1 MLEQLLIFTRGGL
14 ILWTCKELGNALKG
28 SPIDTLIR
36 SCLLEERSGAASFD
50 YNAPGAAYTLK
61 WTFHN
66 ELGLVFVAVY
76 QKILHLLYVDELLAM
91 VKHEFSGIY
100 DPKRTVYSD
109 FDETFRQLKKEAE
122 ARAEELKKSKQVGK
136 PVNNSKKQGQVQ
148 KAGLGG
154 DKKKN
159 EGGLAND
166 GGDGDT
172 MKGRRLENGNSN
184 GNHVDIKESNVFG
197 TANGK
202 ENTSSNL
209 GAFDVNKLQKLRSK
223 GGKKTEKTVTVDSN
237 GSKAEPKKKITKKNR
252 VWDDSPP
259 ESKLDFTDPV
269 GENGD
274 NNTEVVAAD
283 HGESMMDKEE
293 DFSSESEAEDE
304 EEEEVG
310 KESKPDKQ
318 KKGWFSS
325 MFQSIAGKANLE
337 RSDLEPA
344 LKALKDRLMT
354 KNVAE
359 EIAEKLCES
368 VAASLEGKK
377 LASFTRISSTVQA
390 AMEEAL
396 VRILTPRRSIDIL
409 RDVHAAKE
417 QRKPYVVVFVGV
429 NGVGKSTNLAKVAYW
444 LQQHNVS
451 VMMAACDT
459 FRSGAVEQLRTHARR
474 LQIPI
479 FEKGYEKDPA
489 VVAKEAIQ
497 EATNNGSDVVLVDTA
512 GRMQDNEPLMRALSK
527 LVNLNNP
534 DLVLFVGEALVGN
547 DAVDQLSKFNQ
558 KLADLSTSSNPR
570 LIDGILLTKFDT
582 IDDKVGAALSMVYIS
597 GAPVMFVGC
606 GQSYTDLKK
615 LNVKSIV
622 KTLLK

>member
-14 ILWTCKELGNALKG
+14 ILWTCKEIGNALKG

-36 SCLLEERSGAASFD
+36 SCLLEERSGEVSFN
-50 YNAPGAAYTLK
+50 YGAYTLK

-66 ELGLVFVAVY
+66 DLGLVFVAVY
-76 QKILHLLYVDELLAM
+76 QKILQLLYVDDLLSM
-91 VKHEFSGIY
+91 VKQSFSEIY
-100 DPKRTVYSD
+100 DPKRMRYDD
-109 FDETFRQLKKEAE
+109 FDETFRQLRVEAE
-122 ARAEELKKSKQVGK
+122 ARAEEMKRTKQVVK
-136 PVNNSKKQGQVQ
+136 PLNGVKKQGQVS
-148 KAGLGG
+148 KEET
-154 DKKKN
+154 KKSNGEKKDD
-159 EGGLAND
+159 EG
-166 GGDGDT
+166 
-172 MKGRRLENGNSN
+172 KVSSVSN
-184 GNHVDIKESNVFG
+184 GNHKMEDDV
-197 TANGK
+197 ANGK
-202 ENTSSNL
+202 ENSADNNNNNNNSV
-209 GAFDVNKLQKLRSK
+209 GVDVSKLAKLRSK
-223 GGKKTEKTVTVDSN
+223 GVRGRGGLRKADSI
-237 GSKAEPKKKITKKNR
+237 GSNKGSSKVEPPKKATKKNR
-252 VWDDSPP
+252 VWDDAAAAPKQ
-259 ESKLDFTDPV
+259 EEKLDFTD
-269 GENGD
+269 EHGD
-274 NNTEVVAAD
+274 NGHVDVVAAAD
-283 HGESMMDKEE
+283 QGESMMDKEE
-293 DFSSESEAEDE
+293 VFSSDSESEDDDE
-304 EEEEVG
+304 PISDE
-310 KESKPDKQ
+310 KPEAK

-325 MFQSIAGKANLE
+325 VFQSITGKANLE
-337 RSDLEPA
+337 RTDLEPA
-344 LKALKDRLMT
+344 LKALKERLMT

-368 VAASLEGKK
+368 VEASLEGKK
-377 LASFTRISSTVQA
+377 LASFTRISSTVQG

-396 VRILTPRRSIDIL
+396 IRILTPRRSIDIM

-417 QRKPYVVVFVGV
+417 QRRPYVVVFVGV

-444 LQQHNVS
+444 LQQHKVS

-497 EATNNGSDVVLVDTA
+497 EATRNGSDVVLVDTA

-527 LVNLNNP
+527 LINLNKP

-558 KLADLSTSSNPR
+558 KLSDLSTSGSTR

-615 LNVKSIV
+615 LNVKAIV

>member
-36 SCLLEERSGAASFD
+36 SCLLEERSGAAS
-50 YNAPGAAYTLK
+50 YNYDAPGAAYTLK

-76 QKILHLLYVDELLAM
+76 QRILHLLYVDELLAM
-91 VKHEFSGIY
+91 VKREFSEIY
-100 DPKRTVYSD
+100 DPKRMNYND
-109 FDETFRQLKKEAE
+109 FDEIFRQLRKEAE
-122 ARAEELKKSKQVGK
+122 ARAEELKKSKQLDR
-136 PVNNSKKQGQVQ
+136 PVSDRKKQGQV
-148 KAGLGG
+148 KKGG
-154 DKKKN
+154 FEGGNKKKS
-159 EGGLAND
+159 EAND

-172 MKGRRLENGNSN
+172 GKSYKLENGHSN
-184 GNHVDIKESNVFG
+184 GNHVNIEGSRAVV
-197 TANGK
+197 ANGK
-202 ENTSSNL
+202 ENASSNV
-209 GAFDVNKLQKLRSK
+209 GAFDVSKLQKLKSK
-223 GGKKTEKTVTVDSN
+223 GGKKTNAVVN
-237 GSKAEPKKKITKKNR
+237 
-252 VWDDSPP
+252 
-259 ESKLDFTDPV
+259 PV
-269 GENGD
+269 ENG
-274 NNTEVVAAD
+274 NENIEVVATD

-293 DFSSESEAEDE
+293 IISSDSEAED
-304 EEEEVG
+304 EEVG
-310 KESKPDKQ
+310 KESKPDTK

-325 MFQSIAGKANLE
+325 MFQRKGNLE
-337 RSDLEPA
+337 KSDLEPA

-417 QRKPYVVVFVGV
+417 QRKPYVV
-429 NGVGKSTNLAKVAYW
+429 AYW
-444 LQQHNVS
+444 LLQHKIS

-489 VVAKEAIQ
+489 IVAKEAIQ
-497 EATNNGSDVVLVDTA
+497 EATRNGSDVVLVDTA

-527 LVNLNNP
+527 LIYLNNP

-558 KLADLSTSSNPR
+558 KLADLSTSPSPR

>member
-36 SCLLEERSGAASFD
+36 SCLLEERSGAAS
-50 YNAPGAAYTLK
+50 YNYDGPGAAYTLK

-76 QKILHLLYVDELLAM
+76 QRILHLLYVDELLTM
-91 VKHEFSGIY
+91 VKREFTEIY
-100 DPKRTVYSD
+100 NPKRLDYHD

-122 ARAEELKKSKQVGK
+122 GRAEEFKKLKQPVSK
-136 PVNNSKKQGQVQ
+136 PVSDGKKQGQL
-148 KAGLGG
+148 KRGG
-154 DKKKN
+154 FGGGNKN
-159 EGGLAND
+159 KSEASD
-166 GGDGDT
+166 GADDGNE
-172 MKGRRLENGNSN
+172 KGRNLESGHSNSN
-184 GNHVDIKESNVFG
+184 NVEMEVSRGRTF
-197 TANGK
+197 ANGK
-202 ENTSSNL
+202 ENESSNV
-209 GAFDVNKLQKLRSK
+209 GAFDVSKLQKLRSK
-223 GGKKTEKTVTVDSN
+223 GGKKTDTVAIK
-237 GSKAEPKKKITKKNR
+237 GSKEDPKKKITKKNR
-252 VWDDSPP
+252 VWNDSAP

-269 GENGD
+269 ENM
-274 NNTEVVAAD
+274 NEKVEVVATD
-283 HGESMMDKEE
+283 HGESMMDKDEII
-293 DFSSESEAEDE
+293 SSESEVEED
-304 EEEEVG
+304 EEVG
-310 KESKPDKQ
+310 KDSKPDVK

-337 RSDLEPA
+337 KADLEPA

-417 QRKPYVVVFVGV
+417 QGKPYVVVFVGV

-444 LQQHNVS
+444 LLQHKLT

-489 VVAKEAIQ
+489 IVAKEAIQ
-497 EATNNGSDVVLVDTA
+497 EATRNGSDVVLVDTA

-527 LVNLNNP
+527 LISVNNP

-558 KLADLSTSSNPR
+558 KLADLSPSSNPSV
-570 LIDGILLTKFDT
+570 IDGILLTKFDT

-597 GAPVMFVGC
+597 GSPVMFVGC